1 MKLKNIL
8 GIAAGMG
15 TASLITG
22 KKMQK
27 LMEQE
32 IKKVD
37 KFKKYYNLLNQWL
50 ALKQQGKSLEM
61 YFLENQYKT
70 IIIYGMGEIGNR
82 LYEEL
87 KNSRIEIKYAIDKN
101 VIIEYDDL
109 EIMELS
115 NSMEQADVVVVTAIF
130 AFDEIK
136 KSIEDKFQC
145 DIISLED
152 VIFEL

>member
-136 KSIEDKFQC
+136 KSI
-145 DIISLED
+145 
-152 VIFEL
+152 

>member
-1 MKLKNIL
+1 
-8 GIAAGMG
+8 
-15 TASLITG
+15 
-22 KKMQK
+22 
-27 LMEQE
+27 
-32 IKKVD
+32 
-37 KFKKYYNLLNQWL
+37 
-50 ALKQQGKSLEM
+50 
-61 YFLENQYKT
+61 
-70 IIIYGMGEIGNR
+70 MGEIGNR

-109 EIMELS
+109 EIKELS

>member
-87 KNSRIEIKYAIDKN
+87 KNSRIEIKYAIDKK